1 MAFLFVLLAL
11 LLLVV
16 ACCFYFSR
24 EKANY
29 DPQTRS
35 YAWETPE
42 VREKNRKAVRAW
54 LAKQRAVRQAS
65 ATASPT
71 AQQAKSKPKAN
82 AAVGASPVNGIAPS
96 SDSSNRITDALLWG
110 SMAYVAARSAGT
122 SSSVSKRDIDRKD
135 SASSLSNDDFYE
147 NPEVWSEEHLDSED
161 GYEREVEDDYDD
173 DDEYENGNED
183 Y

>member
-1 MAFLFVLLAL
+1 M
-11 LLLVV
+11 
-16 ACCFYFSR
+16 
-24 EKANY
+24 
-29 DPQTRS
+29 
-35 YAWETPE
+35 
-42 VREKNRKAVRAW
+42 
-54 LAKQRAVRQAS
+54 
-65 ATASPT
+65 
-71 AQQAKSKPKAN
+71 
-82 AAVGASPVNGIAPS
+82 NGIAPS